1 MSTTRPDWAPVPLRL
16 ILAAGFIFH
25 GLPKLSSMAGHDMFA
40 GMLTGMG
47 IPLPGLMAWV
57 VGGLEVFGGLALL
70 LGLFVTWTAI
80 LLLVE
85 MVVALLMVH
94 LPNGFNAI
102 HITGMSDQGPVFGM
116 PGAEYTLLYM
126 AALLSLLFSG
136 PGPLRVGSKQAG

>member
-1 MSTTRPDWAPVPLRL
+1 MITARPSWAPIPLRL
-16 ILAAGFIFH
+16 ILAIGYIYH
-25 GLPKLSSMAGHDMFA
+25 GLPKLASMAGHDMFA

-47 IPLPGLMAWV
+47 IPLPGVMAWV
-57 VGGLEVFGGLALL
+57 VGALEVFGGLALL

-116 PGAEYTLLYM
+116 PGAEFTLLYIS
-126 AALLSLLFSG
+126 ALLSLLLSG
-136 PGPLRVGSKQAG
+136 PGALRLGAKQDG